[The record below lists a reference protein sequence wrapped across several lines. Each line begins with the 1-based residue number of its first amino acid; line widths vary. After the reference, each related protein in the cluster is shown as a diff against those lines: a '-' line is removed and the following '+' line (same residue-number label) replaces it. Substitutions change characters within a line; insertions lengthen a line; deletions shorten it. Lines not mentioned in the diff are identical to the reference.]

1 MTGTLTTSLNHPES
15 GLGPLTILKWR
26 SSVIT
31 TRIIPQIDTEF
42 WYKIL
47 WIWTHLIT
55 IITHKKVMRNGVL
68 AAWPFWNCKRALPQC
83 YMVQGRGQSARHQ
96 KHPPPCLLHD
106 QLMIWFFKGNTISMD
121 HHHLHEWCGRSAIS
135 SFPQKDDFL
144 FLQIENAC
152 YAQTWK

>member
-1 MTGTLTTSLNHPES
+1 MLLMTGTLTTSLNHQEL

-42 WYKIL
+42 GCMIL

-55 IITHKKVMRNGVL
+55 IITHKKVMSNGVP
-68 AAWPFWNCKRALPQC
+68 AAWPFWNCKLVQPQY
-83 YMVQGRGQSARHQ
+83 YMVERRGQSAHHH

-121 HHHLHEWCGRSAIS
+121 HHHFQDMVCYIEQVHS
-135 SFPQKDDFL
+135 SNERQ
-144 FLQIENAC
+144 
-152 YAQTWK
+152 